1 MGLNN
6 LDPAKKK
13 REDEIAQELFSYID
27 EKQSLVF
34 SAGAG
39 AGKTYALIESLRHVI
54 KENGRR
60 LKDNNQQI
68 MCITYTNVAA
78 RNIKDK
84 LGNSRLV
91 AVSTIHER
99 LWQLIE
105 PYQDE
110 LLRIH
115 KEKIDAELKKCEFSL
130 IEDTKDE
137 KVFRSYRELSEE
149 DKRNFEKIVLDHQEE
164 FYQKY
169 SLPAKLFRDCYIEYI
184 PDYKDLINNVDNFKK
199 IVGQIYVK
207 ERYKQCL
214 DMMGKK
220 EQGYRKVKYDARYNQ
235 DRLYRMRISHD
246 TLLEYSKKMVA
257 QYPVLQQ
264 IIIDKYPYIFIDEYQ
279 DTAADVVEIMAVVD
293 KRGKEIGHTA
303 FVGYYGDSVQSI
315 YEDGIGN
322 RISEKHP
329 DLKKVYKSF
338 NRRSYEEIITVAN
351 RIRMDG
357 LQQESIYAD
366 CKGGKVEYCAGDS
379 YDSVLEKCK
388 REWKDEEDKTIHC
401 FLLKNEEV
409 AEKTGISN
417 IYNVFKGA
425 SVYKGANYNQLN
437 TELLSNDREKLG
449 KAASFLY
456 RVLKLY
462 TDIQEEETPVDE
474 IFYGDITKYSRLDI
488 QKLKNIKQQ
497 LKTIQGNTLDDV
509 VKTMLECHDKG
520 NADIKMIIQA
530 VLDTETVSYP
540 YIVAYLVQA
549 LESNH
554 TKEEN
559 EENEEIVLEDLELN
573 RVNQLLSI
581 DIKEFEKWFFYVE
594 RKWRT
599 DIVYHTYH
607 GTKGL
612 EFENVLIVLEDG
624 FGRKTEEK
632 IFIKKFLEDF
642 DSLDEKSP
650 MGDYE
655 KARNLLYVAV
665 TRAIKNLKV
674 IYAGESEKVKETLG
688 AIFSTEKIG

>member
-1 MGLNN
+1 MGLNS

-13 REDEIAQELFSYID
+13 REDEITQELFSYID

-84 LGNSRLV
+84 LGNTRLV

-110 LLRIH
+110 LLHIH
-115 KEKIDAELKKCEFSL
+115 KEKIEIEHKKCEFSL
-130 IEDTKDE
+130 TDKDAKDE

-149 DKRNFEKIVLDHQEE
+149 DRQNFEKIVLEHQDE
-164 FYQKY
+164 FYQIY
-169 SLPAKLFRDCYIEYI
+169 NMNAGSFRELYKEHIL
-184 PDYKDLINNVDNFKK
+184 DYEHLMKNVDNFKK
-199 IVGQIYVK
+199 TVGQIYAR

-214 DMMGKK
+214 DMMEKR

-246 TLLEYSKKMVA
+246 TLLEYSKKLVA

-279 DTAADVVEIMAVVD
+279 DTAADVVEIMSAVD

-322 RISEKHP
+322 RILEKHP
-329 DLKKVYKSF
+329 GLKEVYKSF
-338 NRRSYEEIITVAN
+338 NRRSYEEIIAVAN
-351 RIRMDG
+351 RIRLDG
-357 LQQESIYAD
+357 LQQESIYVD
-366 CKGGKVEYCAGDS
+366 CKGGKAEYCAEDS
-379 YDSVLEKCK
+379 YDVVLEKCK
-388 REWKDEEDKTIHC
+388 REWKDEKDKTIHC

-425 SVYKGANYNQLN
+425 GVYSGSNYYQLN

-449 KAASFLY
+449 KAASLLY

-462 TDIQEEETPVDE
+462 TDIQEEETPVKE
-474 IFYGDITKYSRLDI
+474 IFYGDITKYSGLDI
-488 QKLKNIKQQ
+488 QKLRYIKQQ
-497 LKTIQGNTLDDV
+497 LKTIQGNTLDEV
-509 VKTMLECHDKG
+509 IEKMCECYDKG
-520 NADIKMIIQA
+520 NADIKIIMQA
-530 VLDTETVSYP
+530 VFDTEKVSYP

-549 LESNH
+549 LDSNH

-559 EENEEIVLEDLELN
+559 EEIDLEDLELD
-573 RVNQLLSI
+573 RVKHLLSI
-581 DIKEFEKWFFYVE
+581 DIKEFKKWFLYVE
-594 RKWRT
+594 RKWQD

-624 FGRKTEEK
+624 FGRKAEEK
-632 IFIKKFLEDF
+632 TFIKKFLEDF
-642 DSLDEKSP
+642 GSLDEKSP
-650 MGDYE
+650 IGDYE

-674 IYAGESEKVKETLG
+674 IYAGESEKARETL
-688 AIFSTEKIG
+688 ASIFGVEKNG

>member
-6 LDPAKKK
+6 LDPAKRK

-60 LKDNNQQI
+60 LEKSNQQI

-78 RNIKDK
+78 KNIKDK

-110 LLRIH
+110 LLLIH
-115 KEKIDAELKKCEFSL
+115 KEKIEAELKKCEFSL
-130 IEDTKDE
+130 TDKETKDE
-137 KVFRSYRELSEE
+137 RIYRSYRELAEE
-149 DKRNFEKIVLDHQEE
+149 DRQNFEEIVLEHQDE

-169 SLPAKLFRDCYIEYI
+169 NLDAKSFKDCFIEYI
-184 PDYKDLINNVDNFKK
+184 PRYKNLINNVDHFKK
-199 IVGQIYVK
+199 IVGQIYAK
-207 ERYKQCL
+207 ERYRQCL
-214 DMMGKK
+214 DKMDNR

-246 TLLEYSKKMVA
+246 TLLEYSKKLVA
-257 QYPVLQQ
+257 HYPVLQQ

-279 DTAADVVEIMAVVD
+279 DTAADVVEIMAAVD

-322 RISEKHP
+322 RILEKHP
-329 DLKKVYKSF
+329 GLKKVNKSF
-338 NRRSYEEIITVAN
+338 NRRSYEEIIAVAN
-351 RIRMDG
+351 KIRLDG

-366 CKGGKVEYCAGDS
+366 CKGGKAEYCAGDS

-425 SVYKGANYNQLN
+425 SIYKGANYNQLN

-488 QKLKNIKQQ
+488 QKLRYIKQQ
-497 LKTIQGNTLDDV
+497 LKAIQGNTLDDV
-509 VKTMLECHDKG
+509 IKKMCKCHDKG

-530 VLDTETVSYP
+530 VFDIEKVRYP

-549 LESNH
+549 LDSNH
-554 TKEEN
+554 TNEGKEEKEEN
-559 EENEEIVLEDLELN
+559 EEKVLEDLELD

-594 RKWRT
+594 RKWQD

-624 FGRKTEEK
+624 FGSKTEDK
-632 IFIKKFLEDF
+632 TFIKKFLEDF

-650 MGDYE
+650 MGNYE

-674 IYAGESEKVKETLG
+674 IYLGESEKVKETL
-688 AIFSTEKIG
+688 AEIFKG

>member
-6 LDPAKKK
+6 LDPAKRK

-60 LKDNNQQI
+60 LEKSNQQI

-78 RNIKDK
+78 KNIKDK

-110 LLRIH
+110 LLLIH
-115 KEKIDAELKKCEFSL
+115 KEKIEAELKKCEFSL
-130 IEDTKDE
+130 TDKETKDE
-137 KVFRSYRELSEE
+137 RIYRSYRELAEE
-149 DKRNFEKIVLDHQEE
+149 DRQNFEEIVLEHQDE

-169 SLPAKLFRDCYIEYI
+169 NLDAKSFKDCFIEYI
-184 PDYKDLINNVDNFKK
+184 PRYKNLINNVDHFKK
-199 IVGQIYVK
+199 IVGQIYAK
-207 ERYKQCL
+207 ERYRQCL
-214 DMMGKK
+214 DKMDNR

-246 TLLEYSKKMVA
+246 TLLEYSKKLVA
-257 QYPVLQQ
+257 HYPVLQQ

-279 DTAADVVEIMAVVD
+279 DTAADVVEIMAAVD

-322 RISEKHP
+322 RILEKHP
-329 DLKKVYKSF
+329 GLKKVNKSF
-338 NRRSYEEIITVAN
+338 NRRSYEEIIAVAN
-351 RIRMDG
+351 KIRLDG

-366 CKGGKVEYCAGDS
+366 CKGGKAEYCAGDS

-437 TELLSNDREKLG
+437 TELLSNDKEKLG

-474 IFYGDITKYSRLDI
+474 IFYGDITKYCRLDI
-488 QKLKNIKQQ
+488 QKLRYIKQQ
-497 LKTIQGNTLDDV
+497 LKAIQGNTLDDV
-509 VKTMLECHDKG
+509 VKKMLECYDKG

-530 VLDTETVSYP
+530 VLDTEIVSYP

-581 DIKEFEKWFFYVE
+581 DIKELKKWFFYVE

-624 FGRKTEEK
+624 FGRTAEEK
-632 IFIKKFLEDF
+632 TFIKKFLEAF
-642 DSLDEKSP
+642 DSLNEMSP

-674 IYAGESEKVKETLG
+674 IYVGKSGKAQKTL
-688 AIFSTEKIG
+688 AEIFNG